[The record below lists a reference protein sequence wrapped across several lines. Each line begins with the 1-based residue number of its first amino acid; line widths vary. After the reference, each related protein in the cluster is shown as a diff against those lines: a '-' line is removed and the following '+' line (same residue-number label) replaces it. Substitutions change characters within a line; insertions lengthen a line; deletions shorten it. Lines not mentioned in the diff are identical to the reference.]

1 MTFGTQNSIIIMEL
15 KIKGGERELSPKT
28 GRPTDR
34 RKEHD
39 LKVRVTPEQHKKI
52 TDYSEGNGITKA
64 ETVRRAIDTFLPDE
78 K

>member
-1 MTFGTQNSIIIMEL
+1 M
-15 KIKGGERELSPKT
+15 SPKT
-28 GRPTDR
+28 GRPTER

-52 TDYSEGNGITKA
+52 TDYSEENGVTKA